1 METIAIGKS
10 DLITSRLVYGCWRIV
25 GDNTAES
32 REKGKSA
39 VRTAY
44 EQGFT
49 HFDHADVYGGGKC
62 EALFSEVLNDIPGM
76 REDIIITNK
85 CGIRGQGN
93 PEPDDP
99 TRYDFGYD
107 YILQCV
113 EGSLGRLGIDTIDI
127 FLLHRPDYL
136 FQPEEVARAFSD
148 LSASGKV
155 RHFGV
160 SNFRPSQ
167 VTLLQKFCDMPLLMN
182 QVEINIHNIDSL
194 LDGTLDQCQELGITP
209 VAWSPL
215 AGVVYQAG
223 GNTFS
228 DGDEDRIAEEFKR
241 QSEKYGVEPWVI
253 ILAWLLIHPSR
264 ILPIIGTSTPS
275 RVVESLK
282 ALGVPYTREDWYR
295 LLEARNG
302 YRVP

>member
-1 METIAIGKS
+1 METIAIDKS

-49 HFDHADVYGGGKC
+49 NFDHADVYGGGKC
-62 EALFSEVLNDIPGM
+62 EELFSEVLNDIPGM
-76 REDIIITNK
+76 RENIIITSK
-85 CGIRGQGN
+85 CGIRRQGN

-99 TRYDFGYD
+99 KRYDLGYD

-209 VAWSPL
+209 EAWSPL
-215 AGVVYQAG
+215 AGVIYQAS

-228 DGDEDRIAEEFKR
+228 KGDEDRIAREFKR
-241 QSEKYGVEPWVI
+241 QSEKYRVEPWVI

-264 ILPIIGTSTPS
+264 ILPIIGTTTPS

-282 ALGVPYTREDWYR
+282 ALDVPYTREDWYR

-302 YRVP
+302 YCVP